1 MDLDRWLHG
10 SQFAMRFWRFPE
22 QPTALVRRSLT
33 YQKERSIRSAP
44 ILGHMVE
51 APDTALEPIG
61 DVHRTKVGREATEP
75 MRADIRLL
83 GAILGDTIREQNGDE
98 VFELV
103 ERARVES
110 FRVRRSEIDRTEMSR
125 MFDGIDI
132 HQALPVIRAFTH
144 FALLANVAE
153 DIHRERR
160 RGVHVAA
167 GEPPQDSSLAATYL
181 KLDGA
186 ELDSDTVAE
195 ALKGALVSPVITAHP
210 TETRRR
216 TVFVTQHRITEL
228 MRLHAEGHTETADG
242 RPVESELRRQ
252 VLTLWQTALIRL
264 SRLQISDEIAVGLRL
279 YPSAF
284 FEVIPQVNA
293 EVRQALRQRWPEAD
307 LLSGPILQ
315 PGSWIGGD
323 RDGNPNVTADVV
335 RLASGGAAFTALSHY
350 LAELDQLEQELSMS
364 SRLLKV
370 TDELAALAQGCEDN
384 ARADEPYRRALRV
397 IRARLSATASEILD
411 QQPQHLLDLGLSRYA
426 TPAELRSDLDVI
438 DASLRM
444 HGSALLADDRLA
456 LLREGVHVFGFHLS
470 GLDMRQ
476 NSDVHEEVV
485 GELLAWAGVHPDYSS
500 LPEEQRVELLVAEL
514 STRRPLIGDRA
525 RLSDLARSELDI
537 IAAAT
542 HAVETYGP
550 AAVPNY
556 VISMCRSVSDM
567 LEAAILLKEGGL
579 LDASGDEPYCPVGIS
594 PLFETIDD
602 LHNGATILQAMLEL
616 PLYRALVAARGE
628 SQEVMLGYSDSNKDG
643 GYLAANWAVYRA
655 ELALVETAR
664 KNGIR
669 LRLFHGRGGTVGRG
683 GGPSYQAILAQPP
696 GAVNGSLRLTE
707 QGEVIAAK
715 YAEPQVA
722 RRNLESLLAATLE
735 STLLDVEG
743 LGEAAEPAYAVLD
756 EVATLAQRSYAELV
770 HDTPGFVEYFKASTP
785 VSEIGSLNIGS
796 RPTSRKPTESISDL
810 RAIPWVLA
818 WSQSRVMLPGWYGT
832 GTAFEQWIGA
842 GSDSEE
848 ERLATL
854 HELYQRWPF
863 FRSVLS
869 NMAQVLAKSDLGL
882 AAHYS
887 ELVADES
894 LRRRVFDKIVDEH
907 HRTIAM
913 YKRITGEDDLLADNP
928 ALARSVFNR
937 FPYLEPLN
945 HLQVEL
951 LRRYRGGEDDELVQ
965 RGILLTMNG
974 LASALRNSG

>member
-1 MDLDRWLHG
+1 
-10 SQFAMRFWRFPE
+10 
-22 QPTALVRRSLT
+22 
-33 YQKERSIRSAP
+33 
-44 ILGHMVE
+44 MVE
-51 APDTALEPIG
+51 VSDTALAPIG
-61 DVHRTKVGREATEP
+61 AVQRTRVGREATEP

-83 GAILGDTIREQNGDE
+83 GTILGDTVREQNGDA
-98 VFELV
+98 VFDLV

-110 FRVRRSEIDRTEMSR
+110 FRVRRSEIDRAEMSR

-132 HQALPVIRAFTH
+132 HLAIPIIRAFSH

-160 RGVHVAA
+160 RAIHADA
-167 GEPPQDSSLAATYL
+167 GEPPQDSSLAATYA
-181 KLDGA
+181 KLDLA
-186 ELDSDTVAE
+186 ELDSATVAD
-195 ALKGALVSPVITAHP
+195 ALQGALVSPVITAHP

-228 MRLHAEGHTETADG
+228 MRLHAAGHTETDDG
-242 RPVESELRRQ
+242 HNIELELRRQ

-264 SRLQISDEIAVGLRL
+264 SRLQITDEIDVGLRY
-279 YPSAF
+279 YPAALF
-284 FEVIPQVNA
+284 KVIPQVNA
-293 EVRQALRQRWPEAD
+293 EVRHALRARWPDTD
-307 LLSGPILQ
+307 LLSAPILQ
-315 PGSWIGGD
+315 PGCWIGGD

-335 RLASGGAAFTALSHY
+335 RRATGSAAFTALARY
-350 LAELDQLEQELSMS
+350 LAELTDLEQELSMS
-364 SRLLKV
+364 ARLITV
-370 TDELAALAQGCEDN
+370 TPELNALAEACDEK

-397 IRARLSATASEILD
+397 IRGRLTATAAEILD
-411 QQPQHLLDLGLSRYA
+411 RQPQHELGLGLQAYSA
-426 TPAELRSDLDVI
+426 PAELRADLDVI
-438 DASLRM
+438 DASLRT
-444 HGSALLADDRLA
+444 HGAALLADDRLA
-456 LLREGVHVFGFHLS
+456 FLRESVHVFGFHLC

-485 GELLAWAGVHPDYSS
+485 GELLAWAGVHPDYRS
-500 LPEEQRVELLVAEL
+500 LPEDERVELLAGEL
-514 STRRPLIGDRA
+514 STRRPLVGDRA
-525 RLSDLARSELDI
+525 DLSDLARGELGVMT
-537 IAAAT
+537 AAAR
-542 HAVETYGP
+542 AVELYGP

-556 VISMCRSVSDM
+556 VISMCQSVSDV
-567 LEAAILLKEGGL
+567 LEAAILLKEAGL
-579 LDASGDEPYCPVGIS
+579 LDASGPEPYCPVGIS

-602 LHNGATILQAMLEL
+602 LHNGASILQAMLDL
-616 PLYRALVAARGE
+616 PLYRSVVDARGGC
-628 SQEVMLGYSDSNKDG
+628 QEVMLGYSDSNKDG

-655 ELALVETAR
+655 ELTLVEVAR
-664 KNGIR
+664 KTRIR

-683 GGPSYQAILAQPP
+683 GGPSYEAILAQPP

-715 YAEPQVA
+715 YAEPQLA
-722 RRNLESLLAATLE
+722 RRNLESLVAATLE

-743 LGEAAEPAYAVLD
+743 LGDAAESAYALLD
-756 EVATLAQRSYAELV
+756 AVAALAHRAYVELV
-770 HDTPGFVEYFKASTP
+770 HETPGFVDYFMASTP

-796 RPTSRKPTESISDL
+796 RPTSRKPTASIADL

-832 GTAFEQWIGA
+832 GSAFEQWIAA
-842 GSDSEE
+842 GPESEA
-848 ERLATL
+848 ERVEIL

-882 AAHYS
+882 AARYA

-894 LRRRVFDKIVDEH
+894 LRHRVFDKIVDEH

-913 YKRITGEDDLLADNP
+913 HKLITGQDDLLADNP

-951 LRRYRGGEDDELVQ
+951 LRRYRSGDDDELVQ

>member
-1 MDLDRWLHG
+1 M
-10 SQFAMRFWRFPE
+10 A
-22 QPTALVRRSLT
+22 
-33 YQKERSIRSAP
+33 
-44 ILGHMVE
+44 E
-51 APDTALEPIG
+51 ASDTALAPIG
-61 DVHRTKVGREATEP
+61 GVRRTRLGREATEP

-83 GAILGDTIREQNGDE
+83 GAILGDTVREQNGDE
-98 VFELV
+98 VFDLV

-110 FRVRRSEIDRTEMSR
+110 FRVRRSEIDRAEMSR
-125 MFDGIDI
+125 MFSGLDI
-132 HQALPVIRAFTH
+132 HLAIPVIRAFSH

-160 RGVHVAA
+160 RAIHVAA
-167 GEPPQDSSLAATYL
+167 GEPPQDSSLAATYA
-181 KLDGA
+181 KLDQA
-186 ELDSDTVAE
+186 ELNSATVAA
-195 ALKGALVSPVITAHP
+195 ALEGALVSPVITAHP

-228 MRLHAEGHTETADG
+228 MRLHAAGHTETDHG
-242 RPVESELRRQ
+242 RNIELELRRQ

-264 SRLQISDEIAVGLRL
+264 SRLQITDEIDVGLRY
-279 YPSAF
+279 YPAALF
-284 FEVIPQVNA
+284 QVIPQVNA
-293 EVRQALRQRWPEAD
+293 EVRDALRARWPDAD
-307 LLSGPILQ
+307 GLLSEPILQ

-335 RLASGGAAFTALSHY
+335 RRATGSAAFTALAHY
-350 LAELDQLEQELSMS
+350 LSELTHLEQELSMS
-364 SRLLKV
+364 ARLITV
-370 TDELAALAQGCEDN
+370 TPELTALADGCQEA

-397 IRARLSATASEILD
+397 IRGRLSATAAEILD
-411 QQPQHLLDLGLSRYA
+411 RRPQHELDLGLPPYS
-426 TPAELRSDLDVI
+426 TPPELRADLDVV
-438 DASLRM
+438 DASLRT

-456 LLREGVHVFGFHLS
+456 RLRESVHVFGFHLS

-485 GELLAWAGVHPDYSS
+485 GELLAWAGVHPDYGS
-500 LPEEQRVELLVAEL
+500 LPEGERVELLAGEL
-514 STRRPLIGDRA
+514 GTRRPLVGDLA
-525 RLSDLARSELDI
+525 QLSDLARGELGVLT
-537 IAAAT
+537 AAAR
-542 HAVETYGP
+542 AVELYGA

-556 VISMCRSVSDM
+556 VISMCQSVSDV
-567 LEAAILLKEGGL
+567 LEAAILLKEAGL
-579 LDASGDEPYCPVGIS
+579 VDASGPEPYCPVGIS
-594 PLFETIDD
+594 PLFETIGD
-602 LHNGATILQAMLEL
+602 LHNGATILQAMLDL
-616 PLYRALVAARGE
+616 PLYRSLVDARGGC
-628 SQEVMLGYSDSNKDG
+628 QEVMLGYSDSNKDG

-655 ELALVETAR
+655 ELTLVEVAR
-664 KNGIR
+664 KTGVR

-683 GGPSYQAILAQPP
+683 GGPSYEAILAQPP

-715 YAEPQVA
+715 YAEPQLA
-722 RRNLESLLAATLE
+722 RRNLESLVAATVE

-743 LGEAAEPAYAVLD
+743 LGDAAESAYAVLD
-756 EVATLAQRSYAELV
+756 EVATLAHRAYAELV
-770 HDTPGFVEYFKASTP
+770 HETPGFVEYFTASTP

-796 RPTSRKPTESISDL
+796 RPTSRRPTSSISDL

-818 WSQSRVMLPGWYGT
+818 WSQSRVMLPGWYGS
-832 GTAFEQWIGA
+832 GSAFERWIAA
-842 GSDSEE
+842 GPQSETARVE
-848 ERLATL
+848 ML
-854 HELYQRWPF
+854 HELYRRWPF

-882 AAHYS
+882 AARYA

-894 LRRRVFDKIVDEH
+894 LRHRVFGKIVDEH
-907 HRTIAM
+907 RRTIAM
-913 YKRITGEDDLLADNP
+913 HKLITGHDDLLADNP

-951 LRRYRGGEDDELVQ
+951 LRRYRSGDDDELVR

>member
-1 MDLDRWLHG
+1 
-10 SQFAMRFWRFPE
+10 
-22 QPTALVRRSLT
+22 
-33 YQKERSIRSAP
+33 
-44 ILGHMVE
+44 MVE
-51 APDTALEPIG
+51 VSDTALEPIG
-61 DVHRTKVGREATEP
+61 AVQRTQTGREATEP

-83 GAILGDTIREQNGDE
+83 GAILGDTVREQNGDE
-98 VFELV
+98 VFDLV

-110 FRVRRSEIDRTEMSR
+110 FRVRRSEIDRSELAR

-132 HQALPVIRAFTH
+132 HRAIPVIRAFSH

-160 RGVHVAA
+160 RSIHVEA
-167 GEPPQDSSLAATYL
+167 GDPPQDSSLAATYA
-181 KLDGA
+181 KLDDA
-186 ELDSDTVAE
+186 ELDSATVAE

-216 TVFVTQHRITEL
+216 TVFVTQHRITQL
-228 MRLHAEGHTETADG
+228 MRLHAEGHTETDHG
-242 RPVESELRRQ
+242 RNIESELRRQ

-264 SRLQISDEIAVGLRL
+264 SRLQITDEIEVGLRY
-279 YPSAF
+279 YPAAF
-284 FEVIPQVNA
+284 FKVIPQVNA
-293 EVRQALRQRWPEAD
+293 EVRDALRTRWPDAD
-307 LLSGPILQ
+307 LLPGPIVQ

-335 RLASGGAAFTALSHY
+335 RQATESAAFTALSHY
-350 LAELDQLEQELSMS
+350 LAELTALEQELTMS
-364 SRLLKV
+364 ARLVSV
-370 TDELAALAQGCEDN
+370 TDELAELAAGCEEK

-397 IRARLSATASEILD
+397 IRGRLTATAAEILD
-411 QQPQHLLDLGLSRYA
+411 RQPQHGLDLGLPPYTAPS
-426 TPAELRSDLDVI
+426 ELQADLDTI
-438 DASLRM
+438 DASLRR
-444 HGSALLADDRLA
+444 HGSALLAEDRLA
-456 LLREGVHVFGFHLS
+456 LLREGVRVFGFHLS

-485 GELLAWAGVHPDYSS
+485 GELLAWAGVHDDYAS
-500 LPEEQRVELLVAEL
+500 LSEDERVALLAAEL
-514 STRRPLIGDRA
+514 GTRRPLVGDRA
-525 RLSDLARSELDI
+525 ALSDLARTELGVVT
-537 IAAAT
+537 AAT
-542 HAVETYGP
+542 RAVELYGP
-550 AAVPNY
+550 DAVPNY
-556 VISMCRSVSDM
+556 VISMCRSVSDV
-567 LEAAILLKEGGL
+567 LETAILLKEAGL
-579 LDASGDEPYCPVGIS
+579 LDAAGPEPYAPVGIS

-602 LHNGATILQAMLEL
+602 LHNGAEILHAMLEL
-616 PLYRALVAARGE
+616 PVYRAMVDARGGC
-628 SQEVMLGYSDSNKDG
+628 QEVMLGYSDSNKDG
-643 GYLAANWAVYRA
+643 GYLASSWAVYRA
-655 ELALVETAR
+655 ELALVEVAR
-664 KNGIR
+664 KTGIR

-696 GAVNGSLRLTE
+696 GAVGGSLRLTE

-715 YAEPQVA
+715 YAEPQTA

-743 LGEAAEPAYAVLD
+743 LGDAAEPAYAVLN
-756 EVATLAQRSYAELV
+756 EVATLAQRAYAELV
-770 HDTPGFVEYFKASTP
+770 HDTPGFVEYFKQSTP

-832 GTAFEQWIGA
+832 GSAFEQWIKA
-842 GSDSEE
+842 GPESEA
-848 ERLATL
+848 ERVETL
-854 HELYQRWPF
+854 HELYERWPF

-869 NMAQVLAKSDLGL
+869 NLAQVLAKSDLGL
-882 AAHYS
+882 AARYA
-887 ELVADES
+887 ELVADEE
-894 LRRRVFDKIVDEH
+894 LRHRVFDKIVEEH
-907 HRTIAM
+907 RRTIEM
-913 YKRITGEDDLLADNP
+913 HKLITGQDDLLADNP

-951 LRRYRGGEDDELVQ
+951 LRRYRSGDDDELVQ